1 MIDGINSDLLICPNC
16 HANDMGG
23 FKIWESR
30 EANIYNVGNIETFI
44 LYKSCDKWICCCL
57 CNCSELS
64 YDKDITS
71 KSSDEIITNINVEST
86 ITIKY
91 FDEYTKKTISED
103 EIITNKIGT
112 KVDISKYIKNIDEFE
127 AMEVNS
133 HLTITQENQV
143 VNIYY
148 KHRAKVIIKYIDING
163 LGLIDMTKKDVNI
176 GEMVYLESDNM
187 IEGYTLIKE
196 PTIKNITI
204 DSNETEISYYYAK
217 NTTISVKYVDIDL
230 NRELINPL
238 TIDGYVGKDYSTEQ
252 KEFVGY
258 TFKEVKGN
266 KVGKMNLE
274 ENEIIYYYAKFV
286 PEVNIVVHENN
297 SQQKDEVIISV
308 NDKPTT
314 PSKPIA
320 ENNNT
325 PKNNTN
331 NNNQANNTNKVIP
344 NNNNNANPNQ
354 VISVANTG
362 KTMSPTY
369 IVIGSTLVLLGV
381 VEIIVYRKKK
391 HKVFYV

>member
-1 MIDGINSDLLICPNC
+1 MIEL
-16 HANDMGG
+16 
-23 FKIWESR
+23 EQY
-30 EANIYNVGNIETFI
+30 EAM
-44 LYKSCDKWICCCL
+44 
-57 CNCSELS
+57 
-64 YDKDITS
+64 DI
-71 KSSDEIITNINVEST
+71 DPYIT
-86 ITIKY
+86 ITDDNQIIN
-91 FDEYTKKTISED
+91 IS
-103 EIITNKIGT
+103 
-112 KVDISKYIKNIDEFE
+112 
-127 AMEVNS
+127 
-133 HLTITQENQV
+133 
-143 VNIYY
+143 Y
-148 KHRAKVIIKYIDING
+148 KHHAKIFIKYIDING
-163 LGLIDMTKKDVNI
+163 LEVLDMIERNTNI
-176 GEMVYLESDNM
+176 GEQFYLPPMDEID
-187 IEGYTLIKE
+187 GYTLVKT
-196 PTIKNITI
+196 PDVDTITVDSDKVEIT
-204 DSNETEISYYYAK
+204 YYYAK

-297 SQQKDEVIISV
+297 SQQKDEVIVSV

-344 NNNNNANPNQ
+344 NNNNANPNQ